1 MTDKLKEII
10 KNAPVKKKGK
20 FDALMFIS
28 NGEYDGFWGS
38 NGYDNMLVLGQEGNR
53 SGGTWY
59 KVATTAD
66 VFQAVKL
73 EGVSIDIPS
82 DLGVP
87 VMFFHEPIEI
97 DNTLEL
103 SSIIVYSKGNLPLM
117 E

>member
-1 MTDKLKEII
+1 MTDKLKVII
-10 KNAPVKKKGK
+10 ENAPIKKKGK
-20 FDALMFIS
+20 FVALMFIS
-28 NGEYDGFWGS
+28 NGEYNGFWGV
-38 NGYDNMLVLGQEGNR
+38 NGYDNMLVLGQEDNR
-53 SGGTWY
+53 SAGTWY

-103 SSIIVYSKGNLPLM
+103 SSILVLSKSKLPLM